1 MLKHFAVAAAI
12 VAVLAM
18 IALAAISARFVDQKE
33 ILRVTA
39 ERDELRADHAA
50 LEMKIAALD
59 EEKRQLNVKI
69 EQQQTEIAGNKQ
81 EIARLQK
88 ANDEARLSVR
98 RLRTSDQE
106 VKAFAAAFPGI
117 AAAKNFGATD
127 IFDDRERV
135 TLPYLCVPLAAAETF
150 VIQQTTMNTYKAQID
165 DYKKNETLYEGVIDL
180 KDQVLALETQKSMA
194 FHDEYEKVFAKYEDV
209 NGRYIKLLE
218 TPRFKFGG
226 LGMTIGAGILG
237 LAIGAGL

>member
-1 MLKHFAVAAAI
+1 MLKHFAVAAAV
-12 VAVLAM
+12 VAVLAL
-18 IALAAISARFVDQKE
+18 IALAFVSARFADQKE

-39 ERDELRADHAA
+39 EMDQLRADRSM
-50 LEMKIAALD
+50 LEEKIRGLD
-59 EEKRQLNVKI
+59 EEKRQLNDKI
-69 EQQQTEIAGNKQ
+69 AAKDSEIAGNEQ

-88 ANDEARLSVR
+88 ANDEARLNVR

-127 IFDDRERV
+127 IYDDRERV

-150 VIQQTTMNTYKAQID
+150 VIQQNTMNTYKAQID
-165 DYKKNETLYEGVIDL
+165 NYTKNEALYDGVIEL
-180 KDQVLALETQKSMA
+180 KDMVLDLETQKSAA
-194 FHDEYEKVFAKYEDV
+194 FHDEYVKVFDKYEDV